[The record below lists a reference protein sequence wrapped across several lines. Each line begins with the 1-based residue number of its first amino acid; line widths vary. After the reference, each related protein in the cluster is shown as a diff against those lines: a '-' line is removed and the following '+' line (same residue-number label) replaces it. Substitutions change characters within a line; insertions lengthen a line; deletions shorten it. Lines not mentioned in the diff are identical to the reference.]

1 MATNEYD
8 YINSTMKSELPRFM
22 VMATQFIDPL
32 FHSFFYMQLNIFY
45 LLLEK
50 LSGFA
55 EGRYDVSVPAHQI
68 AADYEERRTDAWS
81 QIEEL
86 NITKRM
92 ISTCKYP
99 LIFSLF

>member
-32 FHSFFYMQLNIFY
+32 SHSFFYMQLNIFY

-92 ISTCKYP
+92 ISTCKSP